1 MEAWETGTKA
11 RVRRF
16 TERSTRDLDPCGLLG
31 DAPRLW
37 LSFKNPECLSRKPG
51 LSRES
56 KPGSS
61 TDAGSGKEAEI
72 GLETYRGLLA
82 RLVDILKERL
92 GPSLVSVVLYGSV
105 ARGVARPDSDV
116 DLLVVL
122 DNPPSN
128 YHRRLDLLLSAE
140 RTLQGEEVYRRVSK
154 ALGREP
160 FFSYLVLS
168 KREAGERRYIFLDM
182 VDDAVVLY
190 DPAGFFKRTIQ
201 DLQNR
206 LKELGARRVWLED
219 GTWYWDIKPDLKPGE
234 VFNL

>member
-1 MEAWETGTKA
+1 LVEMEAWETGTKA

-128 YHRRLDLLLSAE
+128 YHRSWICCYLQSELS
-140 RTLQGEEVYRRVSK
+140 RG
-154 ALGREP
+154 
-160 FFSYLVLS
+160 
-168 KREAGERRYIFLDM
+168 RRYTGGFQRLSGGSHSSPT
-182 VDDAVVLY
+182 LFCRSGR
-190 DPAGFFKRTIQ
+190 PARG
-201 DLQNR
+201 
-206 LKELGARRVWLED
+206 
-219 GTWYWDIKPDLKPGE
+219 GTS
-234 VFNL
+234 F